1 MPRPQPAF
9 ARDLIE
15 LLFGYGLIL
24 FVLWMPEFPQ
34 RILSPVALIVTL
46 AIVLAQGTT
55 HVATATS
62 AVLPGRSPAEVPNSL
77 PNTRRPTLDDLGLS
91 RRGLAQSFWILPA
104 AIVLALASGLV
115 AKQIGTLHALYK
127 GDFKHIAGYILWTLY
142 QQFLLNDLFMPR
154 LTRLLTSESA
164 AVGVAAVLFAAA
176 HLPNLP
182 LTAAT
187 LVWGA
192 VSCALFRRYHNLYAL
207 GLAQGLLGLCF
218 AICVPDALHHHLRVG
233 LGYLRYH
240 GTQPVP

>member
-1 MPRPQPAF
+1 MLSPCHTFLMSRPQPASVS
-9 ARDLIE
+9 DLIE
-15 LLFGYGLIL
+15 LLLAYGLIL
-24 FVLWMPEFPQ
+24 VVLWIPDFPQ

-46 AIVLAQGTT
+46 AIVLA
-55 HVATATS
+55 
-62 AVLPGRSPAEVPNSL
+62 
-77 PNTRRPTLDDLGLS
+77 RRPSLDDLGLS
-91 RRGLAQSFWILPA
+91 RRGLARSFWIFPA
-104 AIVLALASGLV
+104 AIVLAILSALV
-115 AKQIGTLHALYK
+115 AKQMGTLHALYK

-154 LTRLLTSESA
+154 LTRLLASDSA
-164 AVGVAAVLFAAA
+164 ALGLAAVLFAAA

-192 VSCALFRRYHNLYAL
+192 ISGALFRRYHNLYAV

-218 AICVPDALHHHLRVG
+218 AVSVPDALHHHLRVG
-233 LGYLRYH
+233 LGYLRYR